1 MDGLNNIEQRL
12 SNIERLLLADRKVL
26 SFAQAVEYTGISAS
40 YLYKLTSARIIRH
53 FKPLGKLIYFARE
66 DLDAW
71 MLSRPIKTRQEINQ
85 EAINYVTTGKKI
97 NSEATTFKNYGKK
110 KNI

>member
-1 MDGLNNIEQRL
+1 MDRLVNIENRL
-12 SNIERLLLADRKVL
+12 RNIEGLLLANRRVL

-71 MLSRPIKTRQEINQ
+71 MLSRPVMTRQEINQ
-85 EAINYVTTGKKI
+85 EAINYVTIRKK
-97 NSEATTFKNYGKK
+97 
-110 KNI
+110 

>member
-12 SNIERLLLADRKVL
+12 SNIERLLLAGRKVL

-40 YLYKLTSARIIRH
+40 YLYKLTSARVIRH

-71 MLSRPIKTRQEINQ
+71 MLSRPVMTIKEINQ
-85 EAINYVTTGKKI
+85 EATNFVTARKK
-97 NSEATTFKNYGKK
+97 
-110 KNI
+110 

>member
-1 MDGLNNIEQRL
+1 MDGLANIENRL
-12 SNIERLLLADRKVL
+12 RNIERLLLANRTVL

-71 MLSRPIKTRQEINQ
+71 MLSRPVMTNKEINQ
-85 EAINYVTTGKKI
+85 AAINFVTTRKK
-97 NSEATTFKNYGKK
+97 
-110 KNI
+110 